1 MTPFGHLAAAG
12 GGIRQITAGAGGRS
26 LSPLRLNVPREGT
39 RYRNGSKY
47 GVNRLVLT
55 SSTSPAGW
63 QGGTWISEFDYA
75 DGSIA
80 DNRNSSAGCWP

>member
-1 MTPFGHLAAAG
+1 MSPLGHLSPG

-26 LSPLRLNVPREGT
+26 LTPVRVNPAREGT
-39 RYRNGSKY
+39 RYRDNTKY

-63 QGGTWISEFDYA
+63 QGGSWTSEFDYA
-75 DGSIA
+75 DGTVA
-80 DNRNSSAGCWP
+80 DQASAGCWP